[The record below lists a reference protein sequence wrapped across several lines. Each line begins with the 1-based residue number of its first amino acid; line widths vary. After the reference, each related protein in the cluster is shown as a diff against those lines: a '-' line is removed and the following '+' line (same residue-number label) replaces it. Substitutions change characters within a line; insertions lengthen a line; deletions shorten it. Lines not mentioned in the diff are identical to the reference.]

1 MENLFA
7 IIVGAIFVNNF
18 VLSKFLGICPFIGV
32 SRRWRPAL
40 GMGMAVTLVM
50 AVTALVTW
58 PIYEFVLVPFHL
70 EYLEILSFILVI
82 ACVVQLI
89 ELFIKQSS
97 PALYEALGIYLPL
110 ITTNCAVLGVAFLN
124 IQKEY
129 SLVGSIVNGIG
140 GGLGFAL
147 ALLLMSAIRERLDL
161 GNVPKSFVGIPIA
174 FVTAALMSVAFLA
187 FSGMIQ

>member
-18 VLSKFLGICPFIGV
+18 VLLKFLGICPFIGV

-40 GMGMAVTLVM
+40 GMGIAVTLVM
-50 AVTALVTW
+50 AVTSLVTW
-58 PIYEFVLVPFHL
+58 PVYKLVLVPFHL
-70 EYLEILSFILVI
+70 EYLDILSFILVI

-89 ELFIKQSS
+89 EMFIKQSS

-129 SLVGSIVNGIG
+129 SLIGSIVNGIG